1 MLQAQPAQLILIVVI
16 FSRLWPRFSAIQ
28 SNLEQLGAMIPSFQV
43 LLDLQKQS
51 IEAKEISEKDIR
63 NAKPLMIK
71 KGLECQD
78 IYFRYHSNQTVYA
91 LNNINLKIPSNQMTA
106 IVGRSGAGKSTLID
120 LLMGLNQPEKGK
132 VLIDGQLLK

>member
-63 NAKPLMIK
+63 T
-71 KGLECQD
+71 Q
-78 IYFRYHSNQTVYA
+78 
-91 LNNINLKIPSNQMTA
+91 NL
-106 IVGRSGAGKSTLID
+106 
-120 LLMGLNQPEKGK
+120 
-132 VLIDGQLLK
+132 